1 MTGVSGALRQSIAL
15 LREPGMGSHPR
26 TKFAPPTFR
35 HWSFKPENLNGAAPQ
50 FPKPLLGRAAVQ
62 RKATAEMAIPSSKL
76 QDMAV
81 RMRDMASSLEAQ
93 VEQPSLE
100 MQIGYKLLDGAISIP
115 QILKSWDVK
124 GKGEVIKTAM
134 RQNLRNM
141 NFSATAVE
149 VDALFDSWDADK
161 GNTLPDE
168 SVIASSDQVAVPLLA
183 SAPNQC
189 PKPVPQTSAPYHSAS
204 DHCSLNDHR
213 IVSGGSLD
221 LKELGICLS
230 LAQQKAQQKRN
241 APDPSRIK
249 AEAIRAKAAEAEEAA
264 ALADRAAVLEE
275 ELEVMV
281 AGINERADL
290 RFGALLQARGVKA
303 KAVVGSWGSS
313 RGEHAGELSKED
325 FRRAV
330 IRLFKGLPPTIT
342 RREKDQGA
350 ATERESRPDG
360 MEAALEL
367 EIDGVFDMFDA
378 DHGGYLDAG
387 EALTMIKTLQQA
399 GDKAVTERRAKE
411 FEARA
416 VRSRANER
424 GLLAMEAE
432 RKLNKAQHGDS
443 FAC

>member
-1 MTGVSGALRQSIAL
+1 MSRQAAVYNQSLQEAL
-15 LREPGMGSHPR
+15 
-26 TKFAPPTFR
+26 KFAPSSFQR
-35 HWSFKPENLNGAAPQ
+35 WSFRPVVVGDAPK
-50 FPKPLLGRAAVQ
+50 FPKPLLGRDAIRRRTSKEGAA
-62 RKATAEMAIPSSKL
+62 MSSDEL
-76 QDMAV
+76 RGLADELRA
-81 RMRDMASSLEAQ
+81 RASSLEAQ

-213 IVSGGSLD
+213 IVSGGSLN
-221 LKELGICLS
+221 LKELNTCLS

-241 APDPSRIK
+241 APDPSRMRS
-249 AEAIRAKAAEAEEAA
+249 EALRAKAAEAEEAA

-281 AGINERADL
+281 AGMNQRADL

-303 KAVVGSWGSS
+303 AQVVVTWGSS

>member
-1 MTGVSGALRQSIAL
+1 M
-15 LREPGMGSHPR
+15 
-26 TKFAPPTFR
+26 
-35 HWSFKPENLNGAAPQ
+35 
-50 FPKPLLGRAAVQ
+50 
-62 RKATAEMAIPSSKL
+62 
-76 QDMAV
+76 
-81 RMRDMASSLEAQ
+81 
-93 VEQPSLE
+93 
-100 MQIGYKLLDGAISIP
+100 
-115 QILKSWDVK
+115 
-124 GKGEVIKTAM
+124 
-134 RQNLRNM
+134 
-141 NFSATAVE
+141 
-149 VDALFDSWDADK
+149 
-161 GNTLPDE
+161 
-168 SVIASSDQVAVPLLA
+168 
-183 SAPNQC
+183 
-189 PKPVPQTSAPYHSAS
+189 PQTSAPYHSAS

-330 IRLFKGLPPTIT
+330 IRLFKGLPPKLTKQ
-342 RREKDQGA
+342 ELSGGA
-350 ATERESRPDG
+350 TARGTEAGVQHGVQSAEVQMKAHAS
-360 MEAALEL
+360 EAALEL

-378 DHGGYLDAG
+378 DRGGYLDAD
-387 EALTMIKTLQQA
+387 EALNMIKTLQST
-399 GDKAVTERRAKE
+399 GDKAAKDSRFKE
-411 FEARA
+411 YEVRA
-416 VRSRANER
+416 VRSRANR
-424 GLLAMEAE
+424 LGLLVREAARSSNAE
-432 RKLNKAQHGDS
+432 HDSS

>member
-1 MTGVSGALRQSIAL
+1 M
-15 LREPGMGSHPR
+15 
-26 TKFAPPTFR
+26 
-35 HWSFKPENLNGAAPQ
+35 
-50 FPKPLLGRAAVQ
+50 
-62 RKATAEMAIPSSKL
+62 
-76 QDMAV
+76 
-81 RMRDMASSLEAQ
+81 
-93 VEQPSLE
+93 
-100 MQIGYKLLDGAISIP
+100 
-115 QILKSWDVK
+115 
-124 GKGEVIKTAM
+124 
-134 RQNLRNM
+134 
-141 NFSATAVE
+141 
-149 VDALFDSWDADK
+149 
-161 GNTLPDE
+161 
-168 SVIASSDQVAVPLLA
+168 
-183 SAPNQC
+183 
-189 PKPVPQTSAPYHSAS
+189 PQTSAPYHSAS

-264 ALADRAAVLEE
+264 ALADRA
-275 ELEVMV
+275 
-281 AGINERADL
+281 DL

-303 KAVVGSWGSS
+303 AQVVVTWGSS